1 MIDNSNYMTMRQ
13 PNVIVS
19 NSNSNSS
26 IDKVSNTI
34 VSSNVIPR

>member
-19 NSNSNSS
+19 NSNSS
-26 IDKVSNTI
+26 INKVSNTI